1 MDEIL
6 NTSFG
11 RARFVALESV
21 REGALWREN
30 FSSLAKDHRYYE
42 LVDATLGEKFEF
54 RYLLLEDHAGVERAI
69 QPLFFVDQDLLATA
83 PKPLRA
89 IARKVRAVFP
99 RFLQLRML
107 MAGCAAGEGHPPG
120 AAQNWGWSISAGA
133 EALSQVAK
141 KGGAR
146 LIIWKDWPTAYREI
160 CEAITRAPGFVRVP
174 SMPATLLRLDYAGF
188 EDYMRRQLSHAMRKN
203 LRRKFKATK
212 GDLLTM
218 TVVNNVDDVLDEVH
232 ALYAQVFERSALKFE
247 RLTKEFLQQLGAR
260 MPDRARF
267 FLWRWEGRLVACSIC
282 LVHDGSLYDEYLGLD
297 YAVALKLHLYF
308 VTMRDVLI
316 WAMENGIRTYRSTPL
331 NYDPKLHL
339 GFDLAP
345 LDLYVAGTSA
355 AVHAVIR
362 RVLPW
367 IQPTRSEPALREF
380 ANAHEMD

>member
-1 MDEIL
+1 M
-6 NTSFG
+6 
-11 RARFVALESV
+11 
-21 REGALWREN
+21 
-30 FSSLAKDHRYYE
+30 
-42 LVDATLGEKFEF
+42 
-54 RYLLLEDHAGVERAI
+54 
-69 QPLFFVDQDLLATA
+69 
-83 PKPLRA
+83 
-89 IARKVRAVFP
+89 
-99 RFLQLRML
+99 
-107 MAGCAAGEGHPPG
+107 
-120 AAQNWGWSISAGA
+120 
-133 EALSQVAK
+133 AK

-146 LIIWKDWPTAYREI
+146 LIIWKDWPAAYREF
-160 CEAITRAPGFVRVP
+160 CDAITRAPGFVRVP
-174 SMPATLLRLDYAGF
+174 SMPGTLLSLDYAGF
-188 EDYMRRQLSHAMRKN
+188 EDYMSRQLSHAMRKN

-212 GDLLTM
+212 GDSLTM
-218 TVVNNVDDVLDEVH
+218 TVVNNVDDTAEEVH
-232 ALYAQVFERSALKFE
+232 ALYTQVFERSPLKFE
-247 RLTKEFLQQLGAR
+247 RLTKEFLQQLGER

-297 YAVALKLHLYF
+297 YSVALKLHLYF

-331 NYDPKLHL
+331 NYHPKLHL

-345 LDLYVAGTSA
+345 LDLYVAGTSD